1 MEISPRNLCLPCAQE
16 VFQELLHT
24 QAASLYYSLIGSI
37 ARLLILNHLVA
48 CCWYAVGDLGG
59 ATGVGVLQEL
69 IMYIYIYICTHVIYI
84 YVYIYIY
91 IYVYIYIYAHMYRDP
106 A

>member
-1 MEISPRNLCLPCAQE
+1 MEISPRNLFLPCAQE

-24 QAASLYYSLIGSI
+24 QAASLYYSLIGSV

-59 ATGVGVLQEL
+59 ATGVGGLQEL
-69 IMYIYIYICTHVIYI
+69 LLIWIGLKTEGLRFDLGIFTF
-84 YVYIYIY
+84 
-91 IYVYIYIYAHMYRDP
+91 
-106 A
+106 